1 MTDEILREMQNPKSL
16 ILEVIERLTKVETQ
30 LENKVDKADLA
41 VFQQEMKTDFAVSQQ
56 EMKTDFA
63 VSQQE
68 MKTDFKDMESK
79 QLKWLIG
86 TILACFVVLGAFL
99 KYF

>member
-1 MTDEILREMQNPKSL
+1 MSDETLRELQSPKSL
-16 ILEVIERLTKVETQ
+16 ILEIIERLTKAETRLVSIETQ
-30 LENKVDKADLA
+30 LESKVNKSDLA
-41 VFQQEMKTDFAVSQQ
+41 VFRQEMKTDFAVSQQ
-56 EMKTDFA
+56 EMKTN
-63 VSQQE
+63 
-68 MKTDFKDMESK
+68 FKDMESK

>member
-1 MTDEILREMQNPKSL
+1 MSDETLRELQSPKSL
-16 ILEVIERLTKVETQ
+16 ILEIIERLTKAETRLVSIETQ
-30 LENKVDKADLA
+30 LESKVNKSDLA
-41 VFQQEMKTDFAVSQQ
+41 VLR
-56 EMKTDFA
+56 
-63 VSQQE
+63 QE
-68 MKTDFKDMESK
+68 MKTDFKDIESK

>member
-1 MTDEILREMQNPKSL
+1 MSEETLRELQSPKSL
-16 ILEVIERLTKVETQ
+16 ILEIIERLTKAETRLVSIETQ
-30 LENKVDKADLA
+30 LESKVNKSDLA
-41 VFQQEMKTDFAVSQQ
+41 VLR
-56 EMKTDFA
+56 
-63 VSQQE
+63 QE
-68 MKTDFKDMESK
+68 MKTDFKDIESK

>member
-1 MTDEILREMQNPKSL
+1 MKINDETLRELQSPKSL
-16 ILEVIERLTKVETQ
+16 ILEIIERLTKAETRLVSIETQ
-30 LENKVDKADLA
+30 LESKVNKSDLA
-41 VFQQEMKTDFAVSQQ
+41 VFRH
-56 EMKTDFA
+56 
-63 VSQQE
+63 E
-68 MKTDFKDMESK
+68 MKTDFKDIESK

>member
-1 MTDEILREMQNPKSL
+1 MSDETLRELQSPKSL
-16 ILEVIERLTKVETQ
+16 ILEIIERLTKAETRLVSIETQ
-30 LENKVDKADLA
+30 LESKVNKSDLA
-41 VFQQEMKTDFAVSQQ
+41 VFR
-56 EMKTDFA
+56 
-63 VSQQE
+63 QE
-68 MKTDFKDMESK
+68 MKTDFKDIESK

>member
-1 MTDEILREMQNPKSL
+1 MADETLREMQSPKSL
-16 ILEVIERLTKVETQ
+16 VLEIIERLTKVETR
-30 LENKVDKADLA
+30 LESVERQAA
-41 VFQQEMKTDFAVSQQ
+41 TKTDLK
-56 EMKTDFA
+56 E
-63 VSQQE
+63 
-68 MKTDFKDMESK
+68 MESH